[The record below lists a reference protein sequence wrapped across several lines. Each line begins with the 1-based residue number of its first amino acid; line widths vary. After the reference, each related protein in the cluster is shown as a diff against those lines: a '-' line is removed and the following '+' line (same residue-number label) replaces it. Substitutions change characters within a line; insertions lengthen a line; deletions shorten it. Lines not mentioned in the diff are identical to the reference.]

1 MRTIALTFALILTGC
16 GYWPPGDKHHNSP
29 TPAVTITADQVSQ
42 LTAIRASTRTWAK
55 TCKGGITCFDDSDG
69 DSAIFAGIACL
80 SGEQSQC
87 QAVVASQDADGKLW
101 RAPDRVNVDIEN
113 SSSRDMLLGGL
124 TYIVATKDVKFA
136 TNLVKYIHS
145 HGNTLCQDAK
155 DNRCQ
160 FTLPTYSEGWGTIGR
175 IWQYVGITRDADML
189 AGSLGENEILAFES
203 EFSPTGYQTHL
214 PMVEML
220 IRQRVGVW
228 TQTLANAANKVVNVQ
243 NENPFFEYVA
253 HGATATAAQLTI
265 EQCGG
270 PAPSEHKYWT
280 WQEDDVKQRW
290 SSRNGWDCIAMINFL
305 IGP

>member
-1 MRTIALTFALILTGC
+1 VKTIALALLLTGC
-16 GYWPPGDKHHNSP
+16 GYWPPGDKHHDNP
-29 TPAVTITADQVSQ
+29 TPSTVITADQVSQ
-42 LTAIRASTRTWAK
+42 LTAIRASTRAWAK
-55 TCKGGITCFDDSDG
+55 TCSGGITCFDDSDG

-87 QAVVASQDADGKLW
+87 QAVAASQGSDGKLW
-101 RAPDRVNVDIEN
+101 RAPDRVNVDTSN

-124 TYIVATKDVKFA
+124 TYIVQTKNTTFATK
-136 TNLVKYIHS
+136 LVNYIHS
-145 HGNTLCQDAK
+145 HGNTLCQDAD

-160 FTLPTYSEGWGTIGR
+160 FTLPTYSEGWGTVGR
-175 IWQYVGITRDADML
+175 IWQYIGVNRDADML
-189 AGSLGENEILAFES
+189 AGSLGENEILALES

-228 TQTLANAANKVVNVQ
+228 TQTLANAAVKVASAQNK
-243 NENPFFEYVA
+243 NPFYEYVA
-253 HGATATAAQLTI
+253 HGATTTAAQLTI
-265 EQCGG
+265 DECGG
-270 PAPSEHKYWT
+270 VQPSNRWYWT
-280 WQEDDVKQRW
+280 WQEDDTKQRW